1 MNLLRATEAGL
12 SEAMYQLGLN
22 IVDVFVQAKHS
33 AAQFIDKGRE
43 VIDDYVIHPMPKQ
56 QALDILDLRP
66 NYQKKELN
74 EKFQYLHKANEL
86 SPWLQCKI
94 EEAYRVL
101 K

>member
-1 MNLLRATEAGL
+1 MNLLRATGAGL
-12 SEAMYQLGLN
+12 SEAAYQLGLN
-22 IVDVFVQAKHS
+22 IVDVLVQAKNS
-33 AAQFIDKGRE
+33 AVQFIDRGKE
-43 VIDDYVIHPMPKQ
+43 LVDDYVIHPMPKQ

-66 NYQKKELN
+66 NYQKRDLA
-74 EKFQYLHKANEL
+74 EKFRYLHKANEL